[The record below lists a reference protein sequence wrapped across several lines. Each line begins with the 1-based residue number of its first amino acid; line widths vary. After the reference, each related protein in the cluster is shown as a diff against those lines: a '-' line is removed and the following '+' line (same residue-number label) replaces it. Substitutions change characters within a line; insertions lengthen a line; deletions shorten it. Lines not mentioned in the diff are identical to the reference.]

1 MQITINGQQREYADG
16 LTGARLLEQLNVPAA
31 TVVVELN
38 AEIIKRE
45 LFLAHVLKDGDS
57 LEIVTVVGGG

>member
-1 MQITINGQQREYADG
+1 MQLTINGQPREYEDG
-16 LTGARLLEQLNVPAA
+16 LTGAKLLEQLNVPAA

-45 LFLAHVLKDGDS
+45 QFPEQVLKDGDI